1 MERTLVLIK
10 PDGISRELVGT
21 VISRFERKG
30 LKIVGLKMIRI
41 SPELAKEH
49 YAHLV
54 DKPFYPGLEKFMTHM
69 PVIAMALEGKD
80 AVSVVRT
87 VVGVTNARE
96 ANPGTIRG
104 DFAMSV
110 SKNIIHASDS
120 LDTAVKEVKRFFK
133 DGEIFEYSKQDYYYS
148 DDEK

>member
-41 SPELAKEH
+41 SPELAREH

-69 PVIAMALEGKD
+69 PVIAMVLEGKD